1 MMKYLTSNP
10 TVLALVNIITLID
23 SVVDIL
29 QYTQGHDTA

>member
-10 TVLALVNIITLID
+10 TVLALVNITLID
-23 SVVDIL
+23 SGVDIL